1 MKALYMV
8 GICAGLLVV
17 GTVCGKKL
25 IEKQQEEESE

>member
-17 GTVCGKKL
+17 GVTCGKKL